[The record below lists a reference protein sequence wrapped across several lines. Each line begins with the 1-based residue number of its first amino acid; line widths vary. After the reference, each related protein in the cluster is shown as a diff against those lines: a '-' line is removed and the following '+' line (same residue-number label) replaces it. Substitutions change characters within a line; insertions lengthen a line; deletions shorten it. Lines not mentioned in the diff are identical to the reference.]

1 MSNSINKEIDIPK
14 AVNWHCEAYCNYGCK
29 FCYASFEIQR
39 TLPRLSE
46 EEGFSLIKQLVD
58 AGVEK
63 INFVGGEP
71 MLHRHISSWIVEAK
85 RLGLTTS
92 IVSNGTNMSRDWLE
106 KMRPHLDWLGLS
118 IDASSDQLHVAIG
131 RGQKRDLKK
140 DQSNHL
146 SESLEIIE
154 NAKELGYGIKLN
166 TVVTRENL
174 NDDMIDI
181 VLKIRPTRWKIF
193 QVLKI
198 EGENDGRVEP
208 LLISEKEFEEY
219 VNRHREGLAHVS
231 KIQIV
236 SEDNE
241 TMLGTY
247 AMIDAQG
254 RFYTNAEGRYLYS
267 EAGIHEIGFSKAWSQ
282 ISSGF
287 CEERFTQ
294 RDGYWEWKTPSS
306 NTSSIKLPFTYE
318 EVY

>member
-1 MSNSINKEIDIPK
+1 MSNPINKEIDIPK

-46 EEGFSLIKQLVD
+46 EEGFALIKQLVD

-306 NTSSIKLPFTYE
+306 NISSIKLPFTYE

>member
-1 MSNSINKEIDIPK
+1 MNQEFGIPK
-14 AVNWHCEAYCNYGCK
+14 AVNWHCEAYCNYNCK
-29 FCYASFEIQR
+29 FCYARFETQR

-46 EEGFSLIKQLVD
+46 EEGFDIIKKLVD

-71 MLHRHISSWIVEAK
+71 MLHRHISTWIVEAK
-85 RLGLTTS
+85 RMGLTTS
-92 IVSNGTNMSRDWLE
+92 IVSNGTKMSRDWLG

-118 IDASSDQLHVAIG
+118 IDASNDQLHVAIG
-131 RGQKRDLKK
+131 RGKKEDLKNS
-140 DQSNHL
+140 QSNHL
-146 SESLEIIE
+146 LECLEIIE

-174 NDDMIDI
+174 DDDMIDI

-193 QVLKI
+193 QVLMI
-198 EGENDGRVEP
+198 EGENDDHVEP

-294 RDGYWEWKTPSS
+294 RDGYWEWKPPSS
-306 NTSSIKLPFTYE
+306 NISSIELPFVSE
-318 EVY
+318 EVH